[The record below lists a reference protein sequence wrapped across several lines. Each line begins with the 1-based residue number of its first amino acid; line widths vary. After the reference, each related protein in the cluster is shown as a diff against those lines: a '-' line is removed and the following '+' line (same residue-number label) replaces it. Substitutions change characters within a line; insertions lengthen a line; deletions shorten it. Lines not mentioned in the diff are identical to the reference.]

1 MNWTVDQ
8 ALAHW
13 QEKGFL
19 DKKKATELKN
29 SLSNSDH
36 MDTHGMPRAVSIF
49 ATIGAI
55 LVGLGILLFIGSHWS
70 NMTPVLRILTV
81 FAGYIVVVLG
91 AYVTENRGLNGTS
104 EALWLL
110 ADIVFGA
117 NIMLLAQIF
126 HYSLTFWQ
134 GPFLWMIGTLA
145 MGYARQQKVHGFLAV
160 PLGIL
165 ALGWLDSTT
174 GWGFGAQMEFLASHN
189 NLLPVLSLLGIGLV
203 SLSLIVRQYAKW
215 NFVYQPLL
223 AWGALLTAAPL
234 VISTIDSSIPEEM
247 YTLGGTV
254 KQYVVI
260 GLSYA
265 LASIALWK
273 SNIKRSEPKLFMLTL
288 AILLGVLLIQAR
300 GQSMVGSMLDYNPVM
315 YFLYVLVIFALSL
328 WAVWIG
334 MLVQNSRLFNIGII
348 TATIIIV
355 IQYFSWSFIL
365 LDKSI
370 AFILGG
376 ILLITMTIFI
386 EKKRRKILSTFN
398 G

>member
-1 MNWTVDQ
+1 
-8 ALAHW
+8 
-13 QEKGFL
+13 
-19 DKKKATELKN
+19 
-29 SLSNSDH
+29 
-36 MDTHGMPRAVSIF
+36 
-49 ATIGAI
+49 
-55 LVGLGILLFIGSHWS
+55 
-70 NMTPVLRILTV
+70 
-81 FAGYIVVVLG
+81 
-91 AYVTENRGLNGTS
+91 
-104 EALWLL
+104 
-110 ADIVFGA
+110 
-117 NIMLLAQIF
+117 
-126 HYSLTFWQ
+126 
-134 GPFLWMIGTLA
+134 MIGTLA

-223 AWGALLTAAPL
+223 AWGTVLTAAPL
-234 VISTIDSSIPEEM
+234 VISTIDSSIPEYM

-254 KQYVVI
+254 KQYIVI

-265 LASIALWK
+265 LSSIALWK
-273 SNIKRSEPKLFMLTL
+273 SDIKRSEPKVFMLTL